1 MQQVVA
7 QVARASEHA
16 RPQGQAVF
24 LETGHPPCLQR
35 AVGEHGDLRGS
46 QRQHD
51 VQAARGD
58 GHGNRRAG
66 AVLCLGV
73 YPDPVQPASL
83 ADEFLV
89 DGPRHP
95 HSPVPVGI
103 QAGGGVLGRV
113 DQHRPLR
120 GQGELRV
127 TQLAAHRFG
136 QSAQPSRAAVHR
148 RECGFEQVIAVIKPA
163 QAMGTAH
170 PAQARVQT
178 VLLHGLSALT
188 AQVAQRFEMAR
199 HRMAGP
205 GRTTG
210 HHHFQLEAQRMADTL
225 RSVQGEPRWPDG
237 SRPACRRVCHAGMEP
252 KSRKRHTVH
261 IPCSRS
267 VERDTP
273 KDSRQRP
280 TA

>member
-170 PAQARVQT
+170 PRTGARPDGTPARTLRVD
-178 VLLHGLSALT
+178 GASCAALRNG
-188 AQVAQRFEMAR
+188 APPDGWPRSHDRPPPFPARGPAYGRHFAQRSRRASV
-199 HRMAGP
+199 AGRERGLHAVGFVMP
-205 GRTTG
+205 AWNRRA
-210 HHHFQLEAQRMADTL
+210 E
-225 RSVQGEPRWPDG
+225 SVTQCIFHV
-237 SRPACRRVCHAGMEP
+237 PAP
-252 KSRKRHTVH
+252 
-261 IPCSRS
+261 
-267 VERDTP
+267 
-273 KDSRQRP
+273 
-280 TA
+280 

>member
-113 DQHRPLR
+113 DQHRPS
-120 GQGELRV
+120 
-127 TQLAAHRFG
+127 AARASCVSRSSRRTASASRRSLPRRRSQARMRFRAG
-136 QSAQPSRAAVHR
+136 YSRYQARSGHGDRPPPHR
-148 RECGFEQVIAVIKPA
+148 RASRRYSC
-163 QAMGTAH
+163 TD
-170 PAQARVQT
+170 
-178 VLLHGLSALT
+178 S
-188 AQVAQRFEMAR
+188 
-199 HRMAGP
+199 
-205 GRTTG
+205 
-210 HHHFQLEAQRMADTL
+210 
-225 RSVQGEPRWPDG
+225 PR
-237 SRPACRRVCHAGMEP
+237 
-252 KSRKRHTVH
+252 
-261 IPCSRS
+261 
-267 VERDTP
+267 
-273 KDSRQRP
+273 
-280 TA
+280 